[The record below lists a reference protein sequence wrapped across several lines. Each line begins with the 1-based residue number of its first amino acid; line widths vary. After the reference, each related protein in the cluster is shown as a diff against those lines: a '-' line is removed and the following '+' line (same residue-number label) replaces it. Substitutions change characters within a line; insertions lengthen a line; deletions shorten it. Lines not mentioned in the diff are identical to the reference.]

1 MPIERSAGAVVFRKE
16 KGNISYLLLH
26 YQAGHWD
33 FPKGNIERG
42 EKMEETVK
50 REIKEE
56 TGIEDIEFI
65 PGFKETIKY
74 SYFRPKGEIKVPSEA
89 RGSYFRPKGEIKVP
103 SEARGSYEREGKTIF
118 KTVVFFLVETKTRE
132 IKLSREHKDFEWTP
146 FKEALIKLTHKNAKE
161 TLKKVNNFLRKY
173 SEK

>member
-16 KGNISYLLLH
+16 KGVLYYLLLH

-65 PGFKETIKY
+65 SGFKENIE
-74 SYFRPKGEIKVPSEA
+74 YFYKLK
-89 RGSYFRPKGEIKVP
+89 
-103 SEARGSYEREGKTIF
+103 GKTIF

-132 IKLSREHKDFEWTP
+132 IKISCEHIDFEWL
-146 FKEALIKLTHKNAKE
+146 FYEEALIRLTHKNAKE
-161 TLKKVNNFLRKY
+161 ILKKVNEFFYKTQG
-173 SEK
+173 K

>member
-16 KGNISYLLLH
+16 KGNISYLLLY

-42 EKMEETVK
+42 EKMKETVK

-65 PGFKETIKY
+65 PGFEENIE
-74 SYFRPKGEIKVPSEA
+74 YFYKLK
-89 RGSYFRPKGEIKVP
+89 
-103 SEARGSYEREGKTIF
+103 GKTIF

>member
-42 EKMEETVK
+42 EKMKETVK

-65 PGFKETIKY
+65 SGFKENIE
-74 SYFRPKGEIKVPSEA
+74 YFYKLKGQ
-89 RGSYFRPKGEIKVP
+89 
-103 SEARGSYEREGKTIF
+103 TIF
-118 KTVVFFLVETKTRE
+118 KTVTIFLVETKTRE
-132 IKLSREHKDFEWTP
+132 IKISCEHIDFEWLSYE
-146 FKEALIKLTHKNAKE
+146 EALIRLTHKNAKE
-161 TLKKVNNFLRKY
+161 ILKKVNEFFYKTQ
-173 SEK
+173 EK

>member
-33 FPKGNIERG
+33 FPKGNIEKG
-42 EKMEETVK
+42 EKIKETVK

-65 PGFKETIKY
+65 SGFKETIKY

-89 RGSYFRPKGEIKVP
+89 RGSYKLKE
-103 SEARGSYEREGKTIF
+103 KTIF

-146 FKEALIKLTHKNAKE
+146 FKKALIKLTHKNAKE
-161 TLKKVNNFLRKY
+161 TLKKVNNFLRKHR
-173 SEK
+173 EK